1 MSKRGFA
8 LKVNDTVVATTFDG
22 TQSPDALGMSAT
34 NAVTIVLA
42 NAAQITRDEHNEV
55 SIKLSCTGYRLY
67 YTNYLVLTEV
77 AAPTPSVE

>member
-1 MSKRGFA
+1 
-8 LKVNDTVVATTFDG
+8 
-22 TQSPDALGMSAT
+22 MSAS